1 MSTILL
7 FMNKRTLTML
17 LWAFLPLIA
26 IAGDRLP
33 DENPMSFGTFMFCLF
48 IIIVIII
55 YNVVTKDVT

>member
-1 MSTILL
+1 
-7 FMNKRTLTML
+7 MNKRTLTML

-33 DENPMSFGTFMFCLF
+33 DENPMSFGTFIFCLF

-55 YNVVTKDVT
+55 YNVVTKDD